1 MPSGVCAITFA
12 KAEENEPKMQQ
23 IGKKAEVGISLQ
35 TLRDGKASLD
45 AAGTPCEL
53 IDLKAA
59 AGLAGNLRCPEAQV
73 LVVRGGVNAF
83 LGDPEGLA
91 KVKAE
96 LDTKVFDTQALM
108 RGSVKNKHARHN
120 CVFAEEAQVADI
132 AKGRGTVF
140 PFSANPIINA
150 FCRTASMWAQTEQL
164 LAVGELNH
172 YHTPSECGIG
182 FHGDGE
188 RRIVV
193 GARFGEQ
200 SRDMPLRFVAFD
212 DTRMP
217 IGNEV
222 SIPLNDGDV
231 YLMSHHAVG
240 TDWMRSGI
248 HFRHAT
254 GSTKYAFTME
264 KLKKNAEAKLAKKRE
279 KAAVG
284 KPTGAILKKAHA

>member
-1 MPSGVCAITFA
+1 MPNGVCTITFCEA
-12 KAEENEPKMQQ
+12 GENNPGMQQ
-23 IGKKAEVGISLQ
+23 IGKKADIGISLQ
-35 TLRDGKASLD
+35 TLRNGKASLD

-83 LGDPEGLA
+83 LGDPQGLA

-96 LDTKVFDTQALM
+96 LDTKVFDKQALM
-108 RGSVKNKHARHN
+108 RGAVKNKNARHN
-120 CVFAEEAQVADI
+120 CVFAEVAQVADI
-132 AKGRGTVF
+132 AKGKGTVF
-140 PFSANPIINA
+140 PFSENPVTDA
-150 FCRTASMWAQTEQL
+150 FRRTASMWAQTEQL

-212 DTRMP
+212 NRHP
-217 IGNEV
+217 IGNDV
-222 SIPLNDGDV
+222 SIHLGDGDV
-231 YLMSHHAVG
+231 YIMSSAAVG
-240 TDWMRSGI
+240 TDWMRSGV

-254 GSTKYAFTME
+254 GSDRYAFSFE
-264 KLKKNAEAKLAKKRE
+264 KLVANAEAKLAKKRE
-279 KAAVG
+279 KAVAG
-284 KPTGAILKKAHA
+284 KPTGAIFKKAHA

>member
-1 MPSGVCAITFA
+1 MPNGVCTITFCEA
-12 KAEENEPKMQQ
+12 GENNPGMQQ
-23 IGKKAEVGISLQ
+23 IGKKADIGISLQ
-35 TLRDGKASLD
+35 TLRNGKASLD

-83 LGDPEGLA
+83 LCDPQGLA

-96 LDTKVFDTQALM
+96 LDSKVFDKHALM
-108 RGSVKNKHARHN
+108 RGSVKNKNARHN
-120 CVFAEEAQVADI
+120 CVFAEEAQTADI
-132 AKGRGTVF
+132 ANGKGTVF
-140 PFSANPIINA
+140 PFSANPIIDA
-150 FCRTASMWAQTEQL
+150 FRRTASMWAETEQL

-172 YHTPSECGIG
+172 YFDPSECGIG

-212 DTRMP
+212 NRLP
-217 IGNEV
+217 IGNDV
-222 SIPLNDGDV
+222 SIPLGDGDV

-254 GSTKYAFTME
+254 GSKKYAFTME
-264 KLKKNAEAKLAKKRE
+264 KLKANAEAKLAKKTQ
-279 KAAVG
+279 KAASG
-284 KPTGAILKKAHA
+284 KPTGAIVKRARA